1 MDRKEKVFAYICSK
15 NYVPLKAEELVT
27 VLDVPKAD
35 IPKLT
40 KILTELEQ
48 EGKIV
53 CSKRGRY
60 FSAQREHMVAGLY
73 TSNERGYG
81 FVASAEQA
89 REDYYVAR
97 EDAADAMHGDT
108 VLMKI
113 ISHAQEGRRAQGK
126 IVKVLQRANEMLVC
140 KYVVK
145 GKNRTAV
152 PDGTKIWQEIRIGK
166 AHTQGAENGQKVV
179 VKIKDYGGK
188 DRPVS
193 GEIVEILGWAN
204 DPAVTMKSLVRSYGL
219 PEQFPEEVMHE
230 AERVP
235 SELRTEELSGR
246 RDLRAQTVITIDGAD
261 ARDLDDAVCT
271 QRLENGNRKLSVHI
285 ADVSEYV
292 HWDSA
297 LDKEALRRGTSVYLA
312 GGVIPMLPPRLS
324 NGICSLNPGV
334 PRLTLSVEME
344 ITEQGEIV
352 AHDIFTSVI
361 QTKYR
366 MTYDDVT
373 KILEGD
379 AELQTRYAD
388 ICDMLEEM
396 KHLAEILR
404 KRRMKEGSLDFDIAE
419 PKLYFDAQGRVTDI
433 KRQQNGISQQII
445 EEFMLAANRTV
456 AEHFFWLNV
465 PFVYRIHETPNA
477 EKMTELNQILHLFG
491 YLLKGNLAEVHPK
504 ALQEIMEDIKD
515 KPYQRAVGTMILR
528 SMMKARYAPRN
539 EGHFGLGAK
548 YYCHFT
554 SPIRRY
560 PDLMIHRIIKM
571 VLQQQMQ
578 GRNEEKAEKTV
589 GMVAE
594 IASER
599 ERTAEEAERVSR
611 KMKIAEYMK
620 QFVGNEFDA
629 VISSVTGFGFFAELD
644 NAVEGLVHITQLRDD
659 YYHFL
664 PEQCRLVGERTGRQ
678 YTIGDSVRVQ
688 LLRADAENGEI
699 DFGLA

>member
-15 NYVPLKAEELVT
+15 NYVPLKTEELVT
-27 VLDVPKAD
+27 VLGVPKED
-35 IPKLT
+35 IPKLAE
-40 KILTELEQ
+40 ILTELEQ

-60 FSAQREHMVAGLY
+60 FSAQREHMVAGAY
-73 TSNERGYG
+73 ISNERGYG
-81 FVASAEQA
+81 FVASPQQSH
-89 REDYYVAR
+89 EDYYVAQ

-113 ISHAQEGRRAQGK
+113 NCEAREGRRAQGK
-126 IVKVLQRANEMLVC
+126 IVKVLHRANETLVC
-140 KYVVK
+140 KYNVK
-145 GKNRTAV
+145 GKNRIAV
-152 PDGTKIWQEIRIGK
+152 PDGTKIWQKIRIGK
-166 AHTQGAENGQKVV
+166 AHTLGAENGQKVL
-179 VKIKDYGGK
+179 VKITDYGGK
-188 DRPVS
+188 DHSPS
-193 GEIVEILGWAN
+193 GEIIEILGWAN
-204 DPAVTMKSLVRSYGL
+204 DPAVAMKSLVRAYGL
-219 PEQFPEEVMHE
+219 PEQFSQEVLRE
-230 AERVP
+230 AEQVP
-235 SELRTEELSGR
+235 SELRAEDLKER
-246 RDLRAQTVITIDGAD
+246 RDLRTHTIITMDGTD

-271 QRLENGNRKLSVHI
+271 QRLENGNMKLGVHI

-292 HWDSA
+292 CWDSA

-324 NGICSLNPGV
+324 NGICSLNPQM
-334 PRLTLSVEME
+334 PRLALSVEME
-344 ITEQGEIV
+344 ITEQGEV
-352 AHDIFTSVI
+352 TSHDIFTSVI

-366 MTYDDVT
+366 MTYDEVT

-379 AELQTRYAD
+379 RVLQTRYAD
-388 ICDMLEEM
+388 ICDMLEDM
-396 KHLAEILR
+396 KRLAENLR
-404 KRRMKEGSLDFDIAE
+404 RRRMKDGSLDFNIAE
-419 PKLYFDAQGRVTDI
+419 PELYFDAQGRVTDI
-433 KRQQNGISQQII
+433 RKQQNGISQRII

-456 AEHFFWLNV
+456 AEHFFWLNI
-465 PFVYRIHETPNA
+465 PFVYRIHETPEA
-477 EKMTELNQILHLFG
+477 EKMTELNQVLHSFG

-504 ALQEIMEDIKD
+504 ALQNILEDIQD

-571 VLQQQMQ
+571 VLRQQLQ
-578 GRNEEKAEKTV
+578 GKKEEKAEKTV
-589 GMVAE
+589 GTVAE

-611 KMKIAEYMK
+611 KMKIAEYMQ
-620 QFVGNEFDA
+620 QFVGSEFDA

-644 NAVEGLVHITQLRDD
+644 NAVEGLVHITQLQDD
-659 YYHFL
+659 YYQFL
-664 PEQCRLVGERTGRQ
+664 PEQCRLVGERTGRC
-678 YTIGDSVRVQ
+678 YTIGDAVRVQ

-699 DFGLA
+699 DFGLL